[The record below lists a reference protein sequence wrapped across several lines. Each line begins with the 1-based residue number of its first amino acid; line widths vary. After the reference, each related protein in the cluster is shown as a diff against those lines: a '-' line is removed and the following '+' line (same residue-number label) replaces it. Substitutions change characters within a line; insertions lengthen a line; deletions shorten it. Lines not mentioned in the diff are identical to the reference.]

1 MKRNLIIVT
10 LVVFVFSS
18 VFILSS
24 CAKKQVVTGEEEMKA
39 APKEEAAKAVPEK
52 EKPTVTEAAKEY
64 EPAKEKEKEVAK
76 KEEVK
81 IERLKELEEAK
92 RAAPVEEKIEVEK
105 AAKEEKAPMEEKP
118 PMEEKAVEEKPM
130 VEKKAVME
138 KAAAPEFD
146 EEGAYRERLAAQVE
160 AESIYFDFDRSF
172 IRPEY
177 RAILGKKFEFL
188 KQFPEY
194 NIRIEGNCD
203 ERGTNEYNLALGDR
217 RSHSSKNYL
226 ISLGISPDRIET
238 ISYGEERPLA
248 MGHNEEAWAQNR
260 RDDFLLMKK

>member
-10 LVVFVFSS
+10 LVAFAFSS

-24 CAKKQVVTGEEEMKA
+24 CAKKQVVTGEEELKA
-39 APKEEAAKAVPEK
+39 APKEEAAKAEPEEEK
-52 EKPTVTEAAKEY
+52 EAVTEAAREV
-64 EPAKEKEKEVAK
+64 EEAKKEVAK
-76 KEEVK
+76 EEEGK

-92 RAAPVEEKIEVEK
+92 KVEAVEEEK
-105 AAKEEKAPMEEKP
+105 AA
-118 PMEEKAVEEKPM
+118 EEKAVVEGKAAEEKAV
-130 VEKKAVME
+130 VEGKAAEEKAVVEGKVVEE
-138 KAAAPEFD
+138 KAAVPEFD
-146 EEGAYRERLAAQVE
+146 EEAAYRERMAAQVE
-160 AESIYFDFDRSF
+160 AEAVYFDFDRSF

-177 RAILGKKFEFL
+177 RPVLAKKVEFL
-188 KQFPEY
+188 KEFREY
-194 NIRIEGNCD
+194 NLRIEGNCD

-217 RSHSSKNYL
+217 RSDSAKNYL

-248 MGHNEEAWAQNR
+248 MGHNEASWSQNR